1 MRRAAL
7 CTTACW
13 PKFCEHLPCS
23 STHPITPDPT
33 LCISGG
39 TLKKRT
45 AKISNCRLCFARRW
59 DLKRQTLSLVGPTPP
74 PRFRYSAP
82 RLSSRPGWCCPVEH
96 LRAYVLCWLAM
107 GAAHVFVLLSA
118 VVGSTFHPMQCINRM
133 HADIVCGSVL
143 KEISRECRPLSGG
156 GDRTG
161 VQHISVTSGHG
172 CFVCHIQRCN

>member
-1 MRRAAL
+1 MPRRAAAIKDYPLHLLPPLSVVLSSCAEERRQHFDSKVRRAAL

-107 GAAHVFVLLSA
+107 GAAHAFVLLLWA
-118 VVGSTFHPMQCINRM
+118 VPFIPC
-133 HADIVCGSVL
+133 SVL
-143 KEISRECRPLSGG
+143 IECTR
-156 GDRTG
+156 
-161 VQHISVTSGHG
+161 I
-172 CFVCHIQRCN
+172 